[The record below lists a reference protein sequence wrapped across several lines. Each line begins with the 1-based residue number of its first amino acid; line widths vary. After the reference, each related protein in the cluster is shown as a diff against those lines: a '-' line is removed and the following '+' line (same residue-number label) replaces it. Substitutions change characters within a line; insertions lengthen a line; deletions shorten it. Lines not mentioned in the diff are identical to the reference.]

1 VKPGSFA
8 GGRHEGGANGSAIFA
23 HGSARAARQSVRNRG
38 PERPVGHA
46 LVAHPVRDDF
56 PEHNRFV
63 QTVVPF
69 LRGIVSDAR
78 RVCAPA

>member
-1 VKPGSFA
+1 
-8 GGRHEGGANGSAIFA
+8 
-23 HGSARAARQSVRNRG
+23 
-38 PERPVGHA
+38 
-46 LVAHPVRDDF
+46 VRDDF